1 MSTPET
7 IKQERLHVR
16 LDALTKQKLERAAR
30 YTRKSLSEFVLTNA
44 LSSAEK
50 VIREHETLTLSQS
63 DWAVFMDALENPP
76 KPNKKLR
83 QALKSHGQRIKA

>member
-16 LDALTKQKLERAAR
+16 LDTLSKQKLERAAS

-44 LSSAEK
+44 LSSAEE

-63 DWAVFMDALENPP
+63 DWTVFMDALENPP

-83 QALKSHGQRIKA
+83 QAFKSHKQRIKT